1 MEGKTNVRKESFVE
15 SLFPGDETFIWGW
28 KVGEE
33 IPGPGSNIQKN
44 TNKWERMACL

>member
-1 MEGKTNVRKESFVE
+1 MWGKKSFVE
-15 SLFPGDETFIWGW
+15 SLFTGDESFIWGW
-28 KVGEE
+28 KVEE